1 MYHDRKHT
9 THLLAEKLIRYKG
22 QDQDAVVE
30 AIPRGGVHVGSDFAL
45 ALSSPIGITPFK
57 GRLTKA
63 KQLFAISPHENSV
76 SQLINT

>member
-30 AIPRGGVHVGSDFAL
+30 TIPRGGVNVGSDFAL
-45 ALSSPIGITPFK
+45 ALGLLLESGH
-57 GRLTKA
+57 LKA
-63 KQLFAISPHENSV
+63 DLQKQNNYSR
-76 SQLINT
+76 